1 MARPEPGSRGRV
13 LLVEDDVL
21 NQIVAVGILDRLG
34 YHADVAENGREAV
47 AAVERGAYRAVL
59 MDCRMPEMD
68 GYQATAEIRR
78 REGTA
83 RLSPSSR

>member
-34 YHADVAENGREAV
+34 
-47 AAVERGAYRAVL
+47 
-59 MDCRMPEMD
+59 
-68 GYQATAEIRR
+68 
-78 REGTA
+78 
-83 RLSPSSR
+83 